1 MTEADLGNARL
12 CRFCGSA
19 ETIAISAWPEW
30 ATRLIAVQMAA
41 RYSLR
46 AVENVKAQIL
56 EALPADM
63 REDFI
68 ASRKLR
74 VACKRCLHG
83 WMGRLDAQ
91 VRPLLVPLVTG
102 KELNLTPTA
111 QRSLAAWIA
120 KTLMIAE
127 FASGDG
133 VVTPRAE
140 RETLRATMEPPK
152 SWNIW
157 IARSS
162 GRNWVARYVR
172 HTAGLG
178 VAKKGVQR
186 DTQSVTLGMGRII
199 VHVMASTVPGMKF
212 ELPGKTDSFHFLWP
226 VRKPLSWPPH
236 SALDHD
242 EMEDFNLAFNR
253 DFGTPEVE
261 HIAA

>member
-1 MTEADLGNARL
+1 LGNARL

-19 ETIAISAWPEW
+19 DTITVSAWPEW

-56 EALPADM
+56 EALPEDL

-68 ASRKLR
+68 ASRKLQ

-83 WMGRLDAQ
+83 WMSRLDAQ

-102 KELNLTPTA
+102 KELNLTPAA

-120 KTLMIAE
+120 KTIMIAE

-133 VVTPRAE
+133 VITPRVE
-140 RETLRATMEPPK
+140 RETLRVTMEPPK

-157 IARSS
+157 VARSS

-178 VAKKGVQR
+178 ATDTKKGIQK
-186 DTQSVTLGMGRII
+186 DTQSITLGMGRII
-199 VHVMASTVPGMKF
+199 VHVMASNVPGMKF
-212 ELPGKTDSFHFLWP
+212 ELPSKADSFHFLWP
-226 VRKPLSWPPH
+226 ARKAISWPPRG
-236 SALDHD
+236 ALDHD
-242 EMEDFNLAFNR
+242 EAEDFSLAFNR
-253 DFGTPEVE
+253 DFGTPEME
-261 HIAA
+261 HIAAAS